1 MPSLFKLDNKD
12 LLDPR
17 QIAEQFCIYFTNI
30 GPSIARNIPVSLKSH
45 RHFHS
50 VDFNDSLYFDE
61 ISEHEVVNICGTLR
75 SEKATGFD
83 NISRSLI
90 KEPITSIC
98 STLINIF
105 NLNR

>member
-30 GPSIARNIPVSLKSH
+30 GPSLARNIPVSLKSH
-45 RHFHS
+45 RHFHY
-50 VDFNDSLYFDE
+50 VDFNDSLNFDE

-83 NISRSLI
+83 NISTIYQRTYYL
-90 KEPITSIC
+90 
-98 STLINIF
+98 
-105 NLNR
+105 NLQYFDSYL